1 VTVLCRLHG
10 VSRSGYY
17 AWRRR
22 LPSRRAREDERIVER
37 IRDVHLKSRGT
48 YGSPRVTA
56 ALKREDELIGRR
68 RVARLMRNHG
78 IRGASADL
86 YRRMPGLGRF
96 YGRTPNLLAEADVT
110 SPDQVWVTD
119 VTYLRIG
126 DDRRYLATVM
136 DRHTRRLLSWSLGTE
151 RTAALTR
158 SALVKA
164 IRCRGPSPGGIVHS
178 DRGSEFLAG
187 EFTAVLERV
196 GLVASVN
203 RPRRM
208 TDNAHMESWYKTMK
222 SDMYHRRQFDNE
234 GALRRAISDYVAF
247 YNTERLHSSLGYRTP
262 VEFEE
267 ACC

>member
-17 AWRRR
+17 AWQRRS
-22 LPSRRAREDERIVER
+22 PSRRATEDERLVDR
-37 IRDVHLKSRGT
+37 IREVHRRSRGT

-56 ALKREDELIGRR
+56 ALKREDGTIGRR
-68 RVARLMRNHG
+68 RIARLMRNNG

-96 YGRTPNLLAEADVT
+96 YGKTPNLLSETEVVR
-110 SPDQVWVTD
+110 PDQVWVAD

-136 DRHTRRLLSWSLGTE
+136 DRYSRRLLSWSLGTE
-151 RTAALTR
+151 RTASLTR
-158 SALVKA
+158 SALAKA
-164 IRCRGPSPGGIVHS
+164 VRCRGPAPGGIVHS

-187 EFTAVLERV
+187 EFTEVLERA
-196 GLVASVN
+196 GLTASVN

-208 TDNAHMESWYKTMK
+208 TDNAHMESWYKSMK
-222 SDMYHRRQFDNE
+222 SDMYHREQFDSDRT
-234 GALRRAISDYVAF
+234 LRRAISDYVDF

-262 VEFEE
+262 EEFEAE
-267 ACC
+267 CW